1 MAEVSGGDGLDAAL
15 KALAK
20 KLATAKQVSVG
31 FPEGSRYPDGTS
43 MALVAAS
50 QNYGAPS
57 KGIPPRPFFTNAITQ
72 HRKEWGKVLSIQ
84 IKAQGFDAAKALEA
98 TGIQMAGDIAA
109 SLVATNGPALSPVT
123 LLLRERFPD
132 RVGMTFADVK
142 QARHDIASGTQ
153 PALSGSGAKP
163 LVWTG
168 KLLNHLQGPAA
179 YEVT

>member
-1 MAEVSGGDGLDAAL
+1 MARWSGGEALDAAL

-20 KLATAKQVSVG
+20 KLSTAREVSVG

-50 QNYGAPS
+50 QNYGAPA
-57 KGIPPRPFFTNAITQ
+57 KGIPPRPFFSNAITA
-72 HRKEWGKVLSIQ
+72 HRKDWGKVLSLQ
-84 IKAQGFDAAKALEA
+84 IRAQGLDAAKALEA
-98 TGIQMAGDIAA
+98 TGIHMAGDIAA

-142 QARHDIASGTQ
+142 QARHDIASGTV
-153 PALSGSGAKP
+153 PSVSGTGAKP

-168 KLLNHLQGPAA
+168 MMLKHLQGPAA
-179 YEVT
+179 YEVK

>member
-1 MAEVSGGDGLDAAL
+1 MAGWSGGDGLDAAL

-20 KLATAKQVSVG
+20 KLSTAREVSVG
-31 FPEGSRYPDGTS
+31 FPEGSKYPDGTS

-57 KGIPPRPFFTNAITQ
+57 KGIPPRPFFTMAVNQNRVA
-72 HRKEWGKVLSIQ
+72 WGKVLAIQ
-84 IKAQGFDAAKALEA
+84 IRAQKLDAAKALEA

-109 SLVATNGPALSPVT
+109 SLVATTGPALSPVT

-132 RVGMTFADVK
+132 RVGMTFGDVK
-142 QARHDIASGTQ
+142 QARHDIASGTV
-153 PALSGSGAKP
+153 PSVSGSGAKP

-168 KLLNHLQGPAA
+168 KMLNHLQGPSA
-179 YEVT
+179 YEVR